1 MRVALFS
8 LRSKKYYLRAGRNLC
23 PLCASQYQ
31 KVLLCLTLW
40 RKAVCLDSSNPYFP
54 SSPTTQKYL
63 LKYPIGCATTYFKM
77 QVGAKLG
84 NLSLHSVAANVSLLS
99 DFMPMGRERNMEAE
113 RLCNSCGTAMRNE
126 VMNFQK
132 YGMGLLLWTRML
144 LSKQLKSQVALPV
157 WASTPYNQLR

>member
-1 MRVALFS
+1 
-8 LRSKKYYLRAGRNLC
+8 
-23 PLCASQYQ
+23 
-31 KVLLCLTLW
+31 
-40 RKAVCLDSSNPYFP
+40 
-54 SSPTTQKYL
+54 
-63 LKYPIGCATTYFKM
+63 M

-132 YGMGLLLWTRML
+132 YGMGLLLWIRML

-157 WASTPYNQLR
+157 